1 MHEKNQPSR
10 AIIFWRSP
18 DHPKFFPPFGDR
30 RIDFQEILPFDVMK
44 FSNRNPTWHVENLDL
59 HQPDP
64 RDKHFSTSTTDP
76 PRQTRLSPTVW
87 KRNLVELE
95 IKDFQKTHPKTKHLK
110 IYLPSKIVI
119 SQCHLSLLEGHDLFS
134 FPWNGVVNP
143 WDWFGGMF
151 KKFHA

>member
-1 MHEKNQPSR
+1 MHWKTQPSR
-10 AIIFWRSP
+10 GIMFWIPP
-18 DHPKFFPPFGDR
+18 DHPKFKPFGDR
-30 RIDFQEILPFDVMK
+30 LRFPTNSAWMK
-44 FSNRNPTWHVENLDL
+44 SLNRNPIRHVENLDL
-59 HQPDP
+59 HQSDP
-64 RDKHFSTSTTDP
+64 RDKHFSTSATDP

-110 IYLPSKIVI
+110 IYLLSKIVI